1 MQRAMRLIV
10 LALATGL
17 LGISQ
22 PVFAATEAVAGR
34 VVERDGL
41 TLTIEQ
47 RNGRTK
53 RVKLRK
59 DTPVVAVPQVTAP
72 LVDRIRPDSRVSIIL
87 KGDKPVV
94 VQIVEVPK

>member
-1 MQRAMRLIV
+1 MKNWWFIIAAV
-10 LALATGL
+10 LSGSGVLSEPALAARE
-17 LGISQ
+17 
-22 PVFAATEAVAGR
+22 VVAGY

-47 RNGRTK
+47 RNGQTK
-53 RVKLRK
+53 RVKLREN
-59 DTPVVAVPQVTAP
+59 TPVVAVPGLTAP

-87 KGDKPVV
+87 RDGKPVV